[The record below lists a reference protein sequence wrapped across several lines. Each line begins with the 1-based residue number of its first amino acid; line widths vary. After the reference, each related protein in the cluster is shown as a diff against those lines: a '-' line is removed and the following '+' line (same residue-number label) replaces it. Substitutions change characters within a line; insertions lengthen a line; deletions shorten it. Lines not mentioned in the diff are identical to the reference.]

1 MVDSQMRWIE
11 DWGVIAENKGLAMLD
26 SEENN
31 VSSPDDAA
39 NSNPADAPK
48 AVRTRKRVLTSDLSA
63 RIGELEA
70 RLATMGAALSKDPSP
85 SPLEQK
91 MTELA
96 DQIAKLDERVSKI
109 AHVVAQSNLINSRLS

>member
-1 MVDSQMRWIE
+1 
-11 DWGVIAENKGLAMLD
+11 MLYSD
-26 SEENN
+26 ENN
-31 VSSPDDAA
+31 GGSPDDGA
-39 NSNPADAPK
+39 NSNAADAPK
-48 AVRTRKRVLTSDLSA
+48 VVRTRKRVLTSDLSA

-70 RLATMGAALSKDPSP
+70 RIEAMGAALPKDQSP

-91 MTELA
+91 MTALA

>member
-1 MVDSQMRWIE
+1 
-11 DWGVIAENKGLAMLD
+11 
-26 SEENN
+26 
-31 VSSPDDAA
+31 
-39 NSNPADAPK
+39 
-48 AVRTRKRVLTSDLSA
+48 
-63 RIGELEA
+63 
-70 RLATMGAALSKDPSP
+70 LSKDPSP